1 MYKLKYFTKAG
12 GMCAS
17 DLKNARQIEHINL
30 QQISSFT
37 DIKEFHLPFSGTLVG
52 EYATVSMQNGDR
64 FYIDNEEHV
73 RISEALNC
81 A

>member
-1 MYKLKYFTKAG
+1 MYKLEYFTKAV

-17 DLKNARQIEHINL
+17 DLKNKRQIEHINL

-37 DIKEFHLPFSGTLVG
+37 AIKEFHLPFSGTLVG